1 MTELFAGVTLAG
13 ETRFIGEVAR
23 GAACGCF
30 CPSCNSPLVAKHG
43 EVNEW
48 HFGHLAMQ
56 ERPECEVGAHN
67 LLRRLGVQY
76 LHDLPQLILPPY
88 RQVLTRQG
96 RFGQIHEVAEWQ
108 SEVVEVTN
116 WNLAAAR
123 GQPIG
128 VLKLQDGSNV
138 EMFIDIGNQRPSHQ
152 SHLSHGK
159 IVFYCPLPASES
171 LRTQDKAREWLRY
184 QGEFVWIYQPD
195 INRHVA
201 TANQRLAARFQEM
214 EDSLHALEVRA
225 LERGMN
231 LPHSRQ
237 WAVDAYLEK
246 KQAQLEAPTAPAMQR
261 AQQRAHEIPWSGQV
275 KPMSMLF
282 FWRLKSGEAWVMYE
296 RIDHLRY
303 IAPWPETVE
312 GWDEA
317 LPETVGVPDLALA
330 AYQVKDLANAM
341 IWMNSKAAT
350 SRNTSNIEEL
360 FRC

>member
-1 MTELFAGVTLAG
+1 MTELFAGVTAEG
-13 ETRFIGEVAR
+13 ATRFIGEVPR

-88 RQVLTRQG
+88 RQVLTRLG

-108 SEVVEVTN
+108 SEVVKVRD

-128 VLKLQDGSNV
+128 MLTLRDGSNID
-138 EMFIDIGNQRPSHQ
+138 MFIDIGNQRPTHQ
-152 SHLSHGK
+152 RHLSHGK
-159 IVFYCPLPASES
+159 VVFYCPLPAPES

-184 QGEFVWIYQPD
+184 QGEFIWIYQPD
-195 INRHVA
+195 VNEHVA
-201 TANQRLAARFQEM
+201 SANRRLAARFQEM
-214 EDSLHALEVRA
+214 EGSLHALEVRA
-225 LERGMN
+225 LERGIN
-231 LPHSRQ
+231 LPHSHQ
-237 WAVDAYLEK
+237 WAVDAYFEK
-246 KQAQLEAPTAPAMQR
+246 KRAQLEAPTPPTVQPM
-261 AQQRAHEIPWSGQV
+261 QQRAHEIPWAGEV

-282 FWRLKSGEAWVMYE
+282 FWRLKTGQAWVMYE
-296 RIDHLRY
+296 RIDQLRC
-303 IAPWPETVE
+303 ITPWPETVE

-317 LPETVGVPDLALA
+317 LPETVGVPDPSLA
-330 AYQVKDLANAM
+330 AYIVKDLANAM
-341 IWMNSKAAT
+341 IWMNSRAAT

-360 FRC
+360 FRY